1 MTATATPPS
10 TTPSAPKRT
19 NPIARFFGVRVRL
32 WPMLILIAALIA
44 AVAFGAMNAPTVNWL
59 VTLTSQSKD
68 SEVITS
74 VTRVNEHVL
83 VRLRAEGIKEKQQDG
98 NFWLGVEIPGTS
110 RTTFLRYSFN
120 AKLGIE
126 GDAVVVTPRDGSDHA
141 YIVSVPA
148 FVFIGYDDWASE
160 VAAEK
165 NGVLSWTTP
174 EIDELALSNSIL
186 TETAQQQY
194 VEDNVELLREQAK
207 SVLTGIIQSVDPD
220 AIITFE
226 FAQ

>member
-1 MTATATPPS
+1 MTTTAPS
-10 TTPSAPKRT
+10 PSATPSAPKRT
-19 NPIARFFGVRVRL
+19 NPVVRFFGARVRL
-32 WPMLILIAALIA
+32 WPMLILIATLIF
-44 AVAFGAMNAPTVNWL
+44 AVVFGAMNAPTVNWL

-68 SEVITS
+68 SQVISS

-98 NFWLGVEIPGTS
+98 NFWLGVEVPGTS

-120 AKLGIE
+120 AKLGIV
-126 GDAVVVTPRDGSDHA
+126 GDAVVVTPQRGSDHA
-141 YIVSVPA
+141 YRVSVPD

-160 VAAEK
+160 VAAEN

-174 EIDELALSNSIL
+174 EIDELALSNSVL

-194 VEDNVELLREQAK
+194 VDDNVELLREQAE
-207 SVLTGIIQSVDPD
+207 SILTGLIQSVDPD
-220 AIITFE
+220 AIITFA